1 MNVPCSSTPAG
12 PCARPLPRCG
22 VVFRHL
28 DSVDSRHFSHF
39 GAQLHG
45 PLTRCLRFAGWV
57 AAPLRKTRFRMAG
70 QPFRAGLATRW
81 VLNERFQVIPFSFPR
96 LCLAHPNRER
106 SSTPIVPKRPS
117 PMVPIRAYVLQPARK
132 KRAGK
137 LNRQARPQAAN
148 LNWVGFVD
156 IGAFRLIFGESLLA
170 STELSSTVHQFWFV
184 PH

>member
-57 AAPLRKTRFRMAG
+57 APPLRKTRFRMAG
-70 QPFRAGLATRW
+70 QPFRAGLAIRW

-96 LCLAHPNRER
+96 LCLAHPNNAE
-106 SSTPIVPKRPS
+106 
-117 PMVPIRAYVLQPARK
+117 
-132 KRAGK
+132 
-137 LNRQARPQAAN
+137 N
-148 LNWVGFVD
+148 
-156 IGAFRLIFGESLLA
+156 
-170 STELSSTVHQFWFV
+170 STVAPSAPSISLFRPCFRGFCAMECQTASPRIRQKYAQRRGGLTYIFSQACCRY
-184 PH
+184 PIKRNYCYDRTARTRAA